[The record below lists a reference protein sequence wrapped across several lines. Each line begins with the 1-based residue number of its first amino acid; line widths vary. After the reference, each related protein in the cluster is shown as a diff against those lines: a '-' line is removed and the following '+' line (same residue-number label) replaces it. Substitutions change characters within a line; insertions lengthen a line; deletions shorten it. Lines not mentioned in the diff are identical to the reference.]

1 LADNKL
7 LPPTGSGTANI
18 TAATR
23 SVTYSGDTAD
33 VQVVGLAAFSGSD
46 DAKTV
51 TDITASGS
59 ALNVQPTS
67 LSATI
72 LATVVTVGTS
82 AVTLPASAL
91 SGRRS
96 VTIQSDPTNTAYIY
110 IGSSAV
116 TADAASTGG
125 FMLAPGQ
132 SLPIDLAAG
141 LVVYGRS
148 TSASQAVRVLEFA

>member
-51 TDITASGS
+51 TDT
-59 ALNVQPTS
+59 
-67 LSATI
+67 
-72 LATVVTVGTS
+72 VTVS
-82 AVTLPASAL
+82 
-91 SGRRS
+91 
-96 VTIQSDPTNTAYIY
+96 
-110 IGSSAV
+110 
-116 TADAASTGG
+116 
-125 FMLAPGQ
+125 
-132 SLPIDLAAG
+132 
-141 LVVYGRS
+141 
-148 TSASQAVRVLEFA
+148 